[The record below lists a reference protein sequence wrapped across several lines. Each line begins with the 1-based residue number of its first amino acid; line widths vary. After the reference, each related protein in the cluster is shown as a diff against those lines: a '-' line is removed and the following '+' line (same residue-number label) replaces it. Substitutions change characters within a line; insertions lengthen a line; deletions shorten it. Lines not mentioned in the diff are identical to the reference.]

1 VYASPMYDVRVYVSL
16 IRYDVM
22 VYVSPMYDVRVYV
35 SPMLRNKIYNITDT
49 SVRPSIHPLLF
60 ICAKEFYF
68 TMPDEYLIHFDD
80 VFLYPKEYCSFQI
93 RK

>member
-35 SPMLRNKIYNITDT
+35 SPMLINKIYNITDT
-49 SVRPSIHPLLF
+49 SVRPSIHPF
-60 ICAKEFYF
+60 
-68 TMPDEYLIHFDD
+68 LIHFDD